1 MEKKN
6 NQSEPWCME
15 KGYKN
20 NIFVQLL
27 EQSWKIFRYKT
38 CIHKKRTDKAATYF
52 HDRLEEG
59 NEELVVEA
67 VEEAVVQEDEEE
79 FRVVSELENPCLN
92 FLEEP

>member
-52 HDRLEEG
+52 HDQFA
-59 NEELVVEA
+59 EA
-67 VEEAVVQEDEEE
+67 VGAESGVE
-79 FRVVSELENPCLN
+79 FKREIPCLD
-92 FLEEP
+92 FLEEPWRVVHHPLDDCHDL